1 MQDLEGH
8 KQMAIVIRYVDD
20 ELTPH
25 ESFIIGFL
33 QTDKCYAGWLINLY
47 KTELNLLRLEMKD

>member
-1 MQDLEGH
+1 MQDLGWH
-8 KQMAIVIRYVDD
+8 KQMAKVIRYVDD

-25 ESFIIGFL
+25 ESFIGFL